1 MKRLIDFFQSSLVT
15 GLLILLPVGLIYL
28 TLQELFGLAIL
39 LMKPVAEALFP
50 ADFAGFQAPLVLAI
64 GLLVALSLFLGILAR
79 SKLASGFGRR
89 VEEKTLSPLPGYLP
103 IKRLIQSFGNL
114 DQIERVQPVVHG
126 DPQVSRRIGY
136 LMEEH
141 ADGYATVLFPWSPA
155 SMAGY
160 VEILPRSSL
169 TLLEAS
175 LVQTNKALSYWGVGL
190 RELLADRS
198 GAGQG

>member
-1 MKRLIDFFQSSLVT
+1 VKRIIDTVRSSLVT

-28 TLQELFGLAIL
+28 TLQELFGLAVSM
-39 LMKPVAEALFP
+39 MKPIAEALLP
-50 ADFAGFQAPLVLAI
+50 ADFGGFKSPILLAV
-64 GLLVALSLFLGILAR
+64 GMMVVLSLFLGFLAR
-79 SKLASGFGRR
+79 SQFVSRLGRR
-89 VEEKTLSPLPGYLP
+89 AELKTLYPLPGYLP

-114 DQIERVQPVVHG
+114 EQIERVQPIVHG

-141 ADGYATVLFPWSPA
+141 ADGYATVLFPWSPT

-169 TLLEAS
+169 TLLDAS
-175 LVQTNKALSYWGVGL
+175 LVQTNKAMSFWGVGL
-190 RELLADRS
+190 RELLAGRS
-198 GAGQG
+198 GAGKD